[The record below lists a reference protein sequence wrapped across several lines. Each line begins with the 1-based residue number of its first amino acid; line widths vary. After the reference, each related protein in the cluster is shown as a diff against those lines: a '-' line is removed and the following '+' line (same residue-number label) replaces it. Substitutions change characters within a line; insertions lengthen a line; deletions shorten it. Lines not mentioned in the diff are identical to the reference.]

1 MPPTMI
7 SRFWDPSR
15 STLRAPTAPPR
26 CGGGANRQLVIWGYA
41 GICGLWLLSTRG
53 TLYDPPPSPQATIV
67 WGSQISQPRERCTN
81 CPHAPGSPPRLLN
94 YPHHAKIKPGL
105 KPGSRSIVE
114 GVLGVHGKITGV
126 QECAPEG
133 APDCYKRRITKHA
146 RPKEYPKYSQACH
159 TCHTRLC
166 TAHGVFSDSR
176 DSTRTEKLTKHAE
189 RRLCC
194 CAQRATSGGLLGDT
208 PAHSATHERAKP
220 TGRRSISNLF

>member
-1 MPPTMI
+1 MHDPAPLWPRPWVSFATLPVA
-7 SRFWDPSR
+7 SR
-15 STLRAPTAPPR
+15 LA
-26 CGGGANRQLVIWGYA
+26 CGWTREPAATTR
-41 GICGLWLLSTRG
+41 LSER
-53 TLYDPPPSPQATIV
+53 LKQRVNLAKSPK
-67 WGSQISQPRERCTN
+67 SD
-81 CPHAPGSPPRLLN
+81 
-94 YPHHAKIKPGL
+94 
-105 KPGSRSIVE
+105 
-114 GVLGVHGKITGV
+114 HGKSPRGWFC
-126 QECAPEG
+126 CA
-133 APDCYKRRITKHA
+133 ADCYKRRITKHA